1 MSPGIKYQPQSKTSL
16 GETSYVFPG
25 QYHFARISSPIYS
38 NADIVWLYFS

>member
-25 QYHFARISSPIYS
+25 SISFCKNIL
-38 NADIVWLYFS
+38 AHIQ